1 MMINIVNVH
10 EYSGGIDKAIN
21 YIHSIWGK
29 ENNFE
34 YYKDAI
40 MNSTFKKNS
49 LPRFYLLIK
58 DESII
63 GCCGLI
69 TNDFISRHDLYPWL
83 SSLYVEEQYRGN
95 AYARLLMAHIIKEA
109 KSLNFERVYLTTNHI
124 NYYEKY
130 GWKRIEDGI
139 DLFNSKPA
147 RIYMK
152 EV

>member
-1 MMINIVNVH
+1 MINIVNVH
-10 EYSGGIDKAIN
+10 AYSGGIDKAIN
-21 YIHSIWGK
+21 YIHGIWGN
-29 ENNFE
+29 ESNFE

-40 MNSTFKKNS
+40 MNSSFKENS
-49 LPRFYLLIK
+49 LPRFYLLTK
-58 DESII
+58 GEEII

-83 SSLYVEEQYRGN
+83 SSLYVEEDYRGN

-109 KSLNFERVYLTTNHI
+109 KTLNFERVYLTTNHI

-139 DLFNSKPA
+139 DLFSSKPT
-147 RIYMK
+147 RIYSK
-152 EV
+152 EVN